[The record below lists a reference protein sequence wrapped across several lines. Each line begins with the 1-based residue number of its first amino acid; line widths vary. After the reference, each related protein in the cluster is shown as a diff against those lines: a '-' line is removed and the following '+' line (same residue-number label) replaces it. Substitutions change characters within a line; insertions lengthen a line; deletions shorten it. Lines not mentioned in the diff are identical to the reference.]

1 MTEQIKSTKT
11 LVYAIIAQAVAD
23 WRKLE
28 QANAYTQKYN
38 GLRRF
43 FKSEWAEWLC
53 SELGVE
59 AKDILNLLEEE
70 RRNLNNK
77 KGVS

>member
-1 MTEQIKSTKT
+1 MNEKIIATKKLT
-11 LVYAIIAQAVAD
+11 AAIIAQAVTD

-28 QANAYTQKYN
+28 QVNAYNQKYN
-38 GLRRF
+38 SLRRF

-59 AKDILNLLEEE
+59 AKDILNLLEQE
-70 RRNLNNK
+70 RKSLANK
-77 KGVS
+77 KEVS